1 MNIIRRS
8 SNIGLIAAEDLFL
21 EADGRTLVKAGDP
34 KAAFLLARKDNEIPI
49 GEIRRL
55 GLSEE
60 TKLDEAKTVSLEQ
73 PKTVSP
79 EDIATRETRPEK
91 VLKTR

>member
-8 SNIGLIAAEDLFL
+8 SSIGLVAAEDLFL

-34 KAAFLLARKDNEIPI
+34 KAAFLLARKGNEIPI

-55 GLSEE
+55 GLTEE
-60 TKLDEAKTVSLEQ
+60 TKLDE

-79 EDIATRETRPEK
+79 DQPQTISPEDAEARSTRPEK
-91 VLKTR
+91 PAAKR